1 MLAAPE
7 GGRAPA
13 AFFRGTLITVSL
25 FLLFTLGLFTAN
37 CAENQKTSSPQPYII
52 GLSPFLDK
60 AVKDDV
66 YRSIIHLLVEDLPLN
81 SSLSIYDAFELKTIT
96 HVALPDARVFH
107 SSKTRANQFAGAIRG
122 LKQFLAQEHSA
133 PTNAHLNFAG
143 AIRLPQFLDF
153 LAESRDTNGQ
163 PAVLLIGSPLYQ
175 DAKEPGF
182 SMVDGYFPSDG
193 HLQASREQSVFGFT
207 PNAAALPSIVLHWLY
222 FNDPWVSDLHK
233 EKVTRFWT
241 LYLER
246 RGAQLAAFT
255 TDLPTA
261 LQSFQRNA
269 PGITAASKNWIV
281 DTAQNKIEMLRVSRN
296 VEIADWLTRSAL
308 SETADSPPTTLV
320 GPMKIGIRWKPNI
333 DIDLYA
339 APRPGAE
346 TLFFEHV
353 RSPEGYYYKDHRSS
367 PGREYEFIEF
377 ESPVD
382 AREVEA
388 FINFYKGRCAG
399 GPRGEIR
406 IEFDGRIYGAPF
418 SISAEE
424 GNLGRSGQ
432 SQQEFWTRIPVQ
444 EILKL
449 SPQRTATAAR

>member
-1 MLAAPE
+1 MKTSIL
-7 GGRAPA
+7 
-13 AFFRGTLITVSL
+13 
-25 FLLFTLGLFTAN
+25 LLFALGLFTAN
-37 CAENQKTSSPQPYII
+37 GTESQKTSSAPQPYVI
-52 GLSPFLDK
+52 GISPFLGK
-60 AVKDDV
+60 TVKDDV
-66 YRSIIHLLVEDLPLN
+66 YRSIVRLLVEDLPLN
-81 SSLSIYDAFELKTIT
+81 SFVVVYDAFELKTIT
-96 HVALPDARVFH
+96 RVTLPEARAFH
-107 SSKTRANQFAGAIRG
+107 SPKTRANQFAGSIRE
-122 LKQFLAQEHSA
+122 LKQFLAQEHVA
-133 PTNAHLNFAG
+133 PTNAHLKFEE

-153 LAESRDTNGQ
+153 VAENLHTTNVR

-175 DAKEPGF
+175 DAREAGF

-193 HLQASREQSVFGFT
+193 HLQASREQSIFGLT
-207 PNAAALPSIVLHWLY
+207 ANATAIPSLVIHWLY
-222 FNDPWVSDLHK
+222 FHDPWVSDLHK

-255 TDLPTA
+255 SDLPTV
-261 LQSFQRNA
+261 LQSFQQNA
-269 PGITAASKNWIV
+269 LGTTAASKNWTV
-281 DTAQNKIEMLRVSRN
+281 DTAQSKIEMLRVSRN

-308 SETADSPPTTLV
+308 SDEPPPTTLV
-320 GPMKIGIRWKPNI
+320 GPMKIGIRWKHNI

-339 APRPGAE
+339 TPRHGAE
-346 TLFFEHV
+346 TLYFEHV
-353 RSPEGYYYKDHRSS
+353 RSPEGYYYKDHRRS
-367 PGREYEFIEF
+367 PGRDYEFIEF

-399 GPRGEIR
+399 GPRGEVR

-449 SPQRTATAAR
+449 SQLTARGG

>member
-1 MLAAPE
+1 MKINL
-7 GGRAPA
+7 
-13 AFFRGTLITVSL
+13 L
-25 FLLFTLGLFTAN
+25 LLFALGVFTVN
-37 CAENQKTSSPQPYII
+37 GAETQKTSSPPQHFVI
-52 GLSPFLDK
+52 GISPFLDK

-66 YRSIIHLLVEDLPLN
+66 YRSIVRLLVEELPLN
-81 SSLSIYDAFELKTIT
+81 SSLAIYDAFELKTIT

-107 SSKTRANQFAGAIRG
+107 SPKTRANQFADAIRE
-122 LKQFLAQEHSA
+122 LKQFLAQEHIA
-133 PTNAHLNFAG
+133 PTNAHLKFED

-153 LAESRDTNGQ
+153 LAENLHTTNVQ
-163 PAVLLIGSPLYQ
+163 PTVLLIGSPLYQ
-175 DAKEPGF
+175 DAREPGF

-193 HLQASREQSVFGFT
+193 HLQVSREQSIFGFT
-207 PNAAALPSIVLHWLY
+207 ANATTIPSLAIHWLY
-222 FNDPWVSDLHK
+222 FHDPWVSDLHK

-241 LYLER
+241 LYVER

-255 TDLPTA
+255 SDLPTA
-261 LQSFQRNA
+261 LQSFQQNA
-269 PGITAASKNWIV
+269 PGTSAASKNWAV
-281 DTAQNKIEMLRVSRN
+281 DASQSKIEMLRASRN
-296 VEIADWLTRSAL
+296 VEIADWLTRSTV
-308 SETADSPPTTLV
+308 SDEPPPATLV
-320 GPMKIGIRWKPNI
+320 GPMKIGIRWKHNV

-339 APRPGAE
+339 TPRRGAE
-346 TLFFEHV
+346 TLYFEHV
-353 RSPEGYYYKDHRSS
+353 RSPEGYYYKDHRRS

-388 FINFYKGRCAG
+388 FINFYKGRCPG
-399 GPRGEIR
+399 GPRGEVR

-424 GNLGRSGQ
+424 GNLGRPGQ

-449 SPQRTATAAR
+449 SQLTAAAGR

>member
-1 MLAAPE
+1 MK
-7 GGRAPA
+7 
-13 AFFRGTLITVSL
+13 TSL
-25 FLLFTLGLFTAN
+25 SLLFALSLFTAN
-37 CAENQKTSSPQPYII
+37 GAESQKVSSPTQPYVI
-52 GLSPFLDK
+52 GISPFLDK

-66 YRSIIHLLVEDLPLN
+66 YRSIVRLLVEDLPLN
-81 SSLSIYDAFELKTIT
+81 SSLTVYDAFELKTIT
-96 HVALPDARVFH
+96 HVALPEARVFH
-107 SSKTRANQFAGAIRG
+107 SAKTRANQFAGAIRD
-122 LKQFLAQEHSA
+122 LKQFLAQEHTA
-133 PTNAHLNFAG
+133 PTNAHLKFEE

-153 LAESRDTNGQ
+153 LAENSRSTNLQ
-163 PAVLLIGSPLYQ
+163 PALLLIGSPLYH
-175 DAKEPGF
+175 DAKEPAF

-193 HLQASREQSVFGFT
+193 HLQASREQSIFGFT
-207 PNAAALPSIVLHWLY
+207 ANSAATPSVTIHWLY
-222 FNDPWVSDLHK
+222 FGDPWVSDLHK

-261 LQSFQRNA
+261 LQSFKQNTL
-269 PGITAASKNWIV
+269 GTTAASKNWTA
-281 DTAQNKIEMLRVSRN
+281 DTTQSKIEMLRVSRN
-296 VEIADWLTRSAL
+296 VEIADWLTRSTL
-308 SETADSPPTTLV
+308 SDESPPTTLV
-320 GPMKIGIRWKPNI
+320 GPMKIGIRWKHNI
-333 DIDLYA
+333 DVDLYA
-339 APRPGAE
+339 TPRSGAE
-346 TLFFEHV
+346 TLFFQHV

-388 FINFYKGRCAG
+388 FINFYKGRCPG
-399 GPRGEIR
+399 GPHGEVR

-418 SISAEE
+418 SISSEE

-449 SPQRTATAAR
+449 SRQTASGR